1 MEIFQPTEYKITI
14 YRTGIIAVTFM
25 LVMIP
30 VQIAFFLL
38 WPHPT
43 NPVDW
48 FALFNDN
55 WIIGLISFDF
65 LYLLSMVASV
75 FLYIALFFALFDR
88 KKALSLFALIIGL
101 IGLTIYFSSNTSFEM
116 LALSKQYLNASTDQE
131 KGVLIASGQTL
142 LLIWKGT
149 SYAVYYVL
157 NGIALVLFFLTMIEN
172 TNFRK
177 WTSYSGLTAGLLMT
191 VPATAG
197 AIGMTMALLSLI
209 PWSVFSILVI
219 QDFYK
224 MVKGLKLDRSA
235 A

>member
-1 MEIFQPTEYKITI
+1 MEISQQTEYKTTL
-14 YRTGIIAVTFM
+14 YGAGIIAATFM
-25 LVMIP
+25 LAMIP

-43 NPVDW
+43 SPVDW

-88 KKALSLFALIIGL
+88 KKTLSLFALTIGL
-101 IGLTIYFSSNTSFEM
+101 IGLTIYFSSNTSLEM
-116 LALSKQYLNASTDQE
+116 LALSKQYLNALTEQE
-131 KGVLIASGQTL
+131 KGVLIASGHTL

-149 SYAVYYVL
+149 AYAVYYVL
-157 NGIALVLFFLTMIEN
+157 NGIALLLFFLAMTKN
-172 TNFRK
+172 NNFRK
-177 WTSYSGLTAGLLMT
+177 STSYSGLTAGLLMT

-197 AIGMTMALLSLI
+197 AVGMAMALLSLI

-219 QDFYK
+219 QDFSK
-224 MVKGLKLDRSA
+224 MIKNIRLDRSEA
-235 A
+235 